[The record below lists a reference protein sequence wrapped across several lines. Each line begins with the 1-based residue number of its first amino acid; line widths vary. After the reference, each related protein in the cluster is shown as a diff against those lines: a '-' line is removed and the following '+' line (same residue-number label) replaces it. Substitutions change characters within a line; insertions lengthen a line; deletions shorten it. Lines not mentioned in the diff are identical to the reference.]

1 MFSEKLPWLK
11 QERDEDFNVPMGC
24 YDGAECCEIVGSY
37 ILNLISNIL
46 YKELVGLYRDDGSAK
61 VRNLCGPEI
70 ERKRKA
76 IIKLFKECGL
86 NITIKTN
93 LKIDNFL
100 DVEMNLDTGTYRPYR
115 KPDNIPVCINRK
127 SNPHTPPLPHPPPP
141 IYN

>member
-1 MFSEKLPWLK
+1 MPWLK
-11 QERDEDFNVPMGC
+11 QERDGDFNVPMGC

-127 SNPHTPPLPHPPPP
+127 SNPHTPPPPPSSS
-141 IYN
+141 YL